1 MIATAEPRTSQARPH
16 CNLMTITPTMAL
28 NWLENANT
36 NNRPVRDAYVKRL
49 ARDMM
54 AGRWRLTHQGIAF
67 DPHGVLLDGQHRL
80 WAIVTADLSV
90 EMHVFFDI
98 PPEAL
103 PVTDVVKPRTLSD
116 QLRLSQ
122 QHGDVDTRHTSTLK
136 AMLGGMPGPLTMTS
150 LEASDALSRHGAAVE
165 FAINAIPKGARICNA
180 TTRGVIARAYYS
192 ADQKR
197 LMEFGRMLSTGV
209 VPNSDAVA
217 VVLLRQYLY
226 NNAGNATH
234 LLRERYARTERALAA
249 FLKDEPITRLM
260 PTKQELFPLPEE
272 ARA

>member
-1 MIATAEPRTSQARPH
+1 MIAIAESRTAQARPH

-36 NNRPVRDAYVKRL
+36 NNRTVSDSYVKRL
-49 ARDMM
+49 ARDMT

-80 WAIVTADLSV
+80 WAIVTANLPV
-90 EMHVFFDI
+90 EMHVFFNI
-98 PPEAL
+98 SPEAL
-103 PVTDVVKPRTLSD
+103 PVTDGVKPRSLAD
-116 QLRLSQ
+116 QLRLGQ
-122 QHGDVDTRHTSTLK
+122 QHGQVTTRHTSTLK
-136 AMLGGMPGPLTMTS
+136 AMLGGMSGPLAMTP
-150 LEASDALSRHGAAVE
+150 LEASDALGRHAVAVD
-165 FAINAIPKGARICNA
+165 FAINALPRGKRICNA

-197 LMEFGRMLSTGV
+197 LREFGEMLSTGV

-217 VVLLRQYLY
+217 VILLRQHLY
-226 NNAGNATH
+226 NNGGNANH

-272 ARA
+272 AKA